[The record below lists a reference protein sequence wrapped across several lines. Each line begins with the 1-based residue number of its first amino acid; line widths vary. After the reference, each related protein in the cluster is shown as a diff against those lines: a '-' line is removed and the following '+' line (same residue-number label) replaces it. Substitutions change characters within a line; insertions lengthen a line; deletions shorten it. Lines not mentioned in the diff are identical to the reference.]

1 MFTINQHSKI
11 AAIIRANKD
20 SIPAI
25 ASLARPLEKLKN
37 PLLRKLL
44 AARVTVAE
52 AAKIGGCTL
61 QDFAAVLAPLGF
73 TFEFTDN
80 AGHEAAAQ
88 KPAWLTH
95 IPEENIR
102 SFDVRP
108 LLAAG
113 NDPLKAIMQ
122 QYSELQGGSILR
134 IVNSFI
140 PYPLIKLLE
149 KKKAQCFTAAV
160 SAAEYHTWFLKPAEE
175 NTLQTAAAGNV
186 FVETEQS
193 FATVCSNFSGDQIS
207 EIDVRQL
214 EMPGPMERILQYLEQ
229 QSDGQAL
236 YVYHKRVP
244 VYLLEELA
252 DKAWHIHILTY
263 SATDTRLLIFK
274 NLPVNV

>member
-61 QDFAAVLAPLGF
+61 QDFANALAPLGF
-73 TFEFTDN
+73 IFEFT
-80 AGHEAAAQ
+80 GPTEYEAEAQ
-88 KPAWLTH
+88 KPAWLKH
-95 IPEENIR
+95 IPEAAIK

-108 LLAAG
+108 ILTTG
-113 NDPLKAIMQ
+113 NDPLKAILQ
-122 QYSELQGGSILR
+122 QYSELEGGSILR

-149 KKKAQCFTAAV
+149 KKKALCFTTAV

-175 NTLQTAAAGNV
+175 NALQTAAEGNV

-193 FATVCSNFSGDQIS
+193 FAAVCGNFSGDQLS

-214 EMPGPMERILQYLEQ
+214 EMPGPMQRILQYLEQ
-229 QSDGQAL
+229 QQDGQAL

-252 DKAWHIHILTY
+252 DKAWHVHILTY

-274 NLPVNV
+274 NFPVNG